1 MSCLGS
7 LGWAG
12 EKNYASG
19 ASIGGGLA
27 DGFFEHPHYI
37 VATCT
42 NRGRDSLIGRLPD
55 LIFDGENGRKIDMSQ
70 IRVFRMI
77 ALAEGVSFLTLL
89 CIAMPMK
96 YFMGMPEVVR
106 VVGAIHGG
114 LFLLYVG
121 LLAVIHFRQ
130 RWSVIFSL
138 YAFVASIIP
147 FGTFVLDKQLRA
159 KEAVAN

>member
-1 MSCLGS
+1 MFS
-7 LGWAG
+7 G
-12 EKNYASG
+12 E
-19 ASIGGGLA
+19 
-27 DGFFEHPHYI
+27 E
-37 VATCT
+37 
-42 NRGRDSLIGRLPD
+42 
-55 LIFDGENGRKIDMSQ
+55 GRKVTMSQ
-70 IRVFRMI
+70 IRMFRMI

-89 CIAMPMK
+89 FIAMPMK

-106 VVGAIHGG
+106 VVGSIHGV

-121 LLAVIHFRQ
+121 LLAMLHFRQ

-147 FGTFVLDKQLRA
+147 FGTFVLDKHLRE